1 MTVYLIIHWHMVFQ
15 TSVESRSSSSS
26 QMMRIYLVKVVGLR
40 LTCVLHWHMAFMIF
54 SPVCPRY
61 FIYFFIGS
69 RELSFFTYFIEA
81 LSPSLIAFYRSYMVP
96 AYSVIRSALSLRL
109 VFIKWMLI
117 HLMRHRGYQLGGYP
131 YRTDF
136 DPCQGVI
143 LSELSLQIFPGFRD
157 T

>member
-1 MTVYLIIHWHMVFQ
+1 MDTWPSWF
-15 TSVESRSSSSS
+15 
-26 QMMRIYLVKVVGLR
+26 
-40 LTCVLHWHMAFMIF
+40 F
-54 SPVCPRY
+54 SPVSPRY

-69 RELSFFTYFIEA
+69 RELSYFTYFIEA

-143 LSELSLQIFPGFRD
+143 LSELYLWKFPGIFTD
-157 T
+157 TQRLSSLWTLTITCPDFATTCDYIPHLTPHGFELKSLEFEVPK

>member
-1 MTVYLIIHWHMVFQ
+1 MSYMDTWPSWFY
-15 TSVESRSSSSS
+15 
-26 QMMRIYLVKVVGLR
+26 
-40 LTCVLHWHMAFMIF
+40 
-54 SPVCPRY
+54 SPVSPRY

-69 RELSFFTYFIEA
+69 RELSYFTYFIEA

-143 LSELSLQIFPGFRD
+143 LSELYLRRFPGIYQTHCDSSELVNTCEHLSWLCNHFWLPFPSD
-157 T
+157 TTWVWTPVARI